1 MPWKKLYL
9 AGLAAGIW
17 GCAAEP
23 TYRQD
28 AAIGHGEESGPAMTA
43 DDRPRSENVVG
54 ATGKVVV
61 YIDGRP
67 LGSDQ
72 LLEPLIEASGGQVLA
87 ELVLESQVAR
97 ELNARGLQIAPER
110 VAAERDQL
118 RQALDPDPNEAER
131 LLARLR
137 ERRGLGDTRFHRL
150 LSRNAALRLLVQDEV
165 EVSDAAV
172 REAYELRYG
181 PRYEARLIVTADV
194 ATAGQVIQ
202 RARAGESFIDLAI
215 AHSSDVSRA
224 QGGLLAPISPADPT
238 YPASIRSALTQLQ
251 PGEISEPITIENG
264 LAVLKLERKID
275 GEAVQFD
282 DVKEAL
288 GREVRRQVE
297 QMHMQRLARMLLER
311 ADVLILDAGL
321 DQSWNDQK
329 DRMLGQE
336 VQE

>member
-1 MPWKKLYL
+1 MPLKKLYL
-9 AGLAAGIW
+9 AGLVGLA
-17 GCAAEP
+17 GCAAESN
-23 TYRQD
+23 YQQG
-28 AAIGHGEESGPAMTA
+28 AAIGHGVESGPTATA
-43 DDRPRSENVVG
+43 DDRRGSENP
-54 ATGKVVV
+54 ADETGKVVA

-72 LLEPLIEASGGQVLA
+72 LLGPLIEASGGQVLA
-87 ELVLESQVAR
+87 ELVLESRVAR
-97 ELNARGLQIAPER
+97 ELNARGLRVTPEQ
-110 VAAERDQL
+110 VAAERDLL
-118 RQALDPDPNEAER
+118 RQTLDPDPNEAER
-131 LLARLR
+131 LLAQLR
-137 ERRGLGDTRFHRL
+137 EQRGLGDARFRRL
-150 LSRNAALRLLVQDEV
+150 LTRNAALRLLVQDEV
-165 EVSDAAV
+165 EVSDATV

-215 AHSSDVSRA
+215 AHSTDVSRA
-224 QGGLLAPISPADPT
+224 QGGLLAPISPVDPT

-251 PGEISEPITIENG
+251 PGEVSEPITIENG

-275 GEAVQFD
+275 GGAVQFD

-288 GREVRRQVE
+288 SRKVRRQVE
-297 QMHMQRLARMLLER
+297 RMHMQRLARTLLER
-311 ADVLILDAGL
+311 ADVLILDPGL
-321 DQSWNDQK
+321 DQSWKDQK